1 MRVPP
6 EIKTQL
12 LCCVSLMMIMILAF
26 GILPSSGAGNGAID
40 YKGHLGGFLMG
51 LFAALAIMKP
61 LRQARYE

>member
-1 MRVPP
+1 
-6 EIKTQL
+6 
-12 LCCVSLMMIMILAF
+12 MMIMILAF